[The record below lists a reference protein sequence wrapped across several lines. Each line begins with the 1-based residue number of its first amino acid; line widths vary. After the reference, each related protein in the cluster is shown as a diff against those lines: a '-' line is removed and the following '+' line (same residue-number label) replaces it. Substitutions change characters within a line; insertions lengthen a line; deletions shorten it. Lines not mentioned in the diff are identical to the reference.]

1 MDQRRVLILIAVV
14 VFILAT
20 CALAVLV
27 GVVAWPA
34 VFGDQ
39 TTIVSKVDDPTW
51 DVPRLPENPEE
62 PPVDTPTEQRP
73 IKPLVIEPEPPQPEP
88 PQPEQPAATSTL
100 SEIDLLPGVWQTVEG
115 NARQPYG
122 SAYQFFPPTTGTGGS
137 LYLAD
142 DPSVAENWIE
152 AEYELGAQGY
162 LTISPVNYGMWAI
175 SSSYVIQFADVN
187 TMYIWSADTG
197 DETMPPAIMVRVQ

>member
-1 MDQRRVLILIAVV
+1 MNQRRVLIIVAVV
-14 VFILAT
+14 LFGLAS
-20 CALAVLV
+20 CGLAVLV

-34 VFGDQ
+34 VFGDH

-51 DVPRLPENPEE
+51 DAPQLPEDPEQ
-62 PPVDTPTEQRP
+62 PPVDTPLEPRP
-73 IKPLVIEPEPPQPEP
+73 INPLAVEPEP
-88 PQPEQPAATSTL
+88 PQPEQPAAISTL
-100 SEIDLLPGVWQTVEG
+100 TEIDLLPGVWQTVEG
-115 NARQPYG
+115 NTRQPYG

-142 DPSVAENWIE
+142 DPSAVENWIE

-187 TMYIWSADTG
+187 TMYIWSAETG
-197 DETMPPAIMVRVQ
+197 DETMAPAIMVRVQ